1 MSVQAAIAGGDAVEP
16 ATRILDV
23 SHLSVTID
31 GDGWSVPAVD
41 DVSFHVDR
49 AEVLGIVG
57 ESGSGKSLT
66 ALALMRLVDQ
76 PVRISGGSILF
87 SGRNLMTLSKEE
99 MRKVR
104 GAQIS
109 MIFQDPMTSLDETFT
124 VGRQLIELVL
134 AHRKMPRRK
143 ADELATD
150 MLRRV
155 GIASPKARMRAY
167 PHELSGGMRQ
177 RVVIA
182 AALLLR
188 PAVVIADEITTA
200 LDATTQA
207 QILELLTDLRKD
219 FGMSVILISHDLG
232 VVNELA
238 DRIAVM
244 YAGHLL
250 EVGAR
255 SDILDSPRHPYTQGL
270 LSSRLSLLS
279 SSDYVR
285 ILDGQPPSLRGRPPA
300 CRFAPRC
307 PNRVAK
313 CTEVMP
319 TLVWVE
325 GDRQLR
331 CYNPTEWRR

>member
-1 MSVQAAIAGGDAVEP
+1 MSVETAGVVAQAEVS
-16 ATRILDV
+16 TRRVLEV
-23 SHLSVTID
+23 SHLTVVID
-31 GDGWSVPAVD
+31 GDGWRVAAVD

-66 ALALMRLVDQ
+66 ALAIMRLVDQ
-76 PVRISGGSILF
+76 PVRIAGGSISF
-87 SGRNLMTLSKEE
+87 AGRDLMPLKPEE
-99 MRKVR
+99 MRQIR
-104 GAQIS
+104 GSQIS

-124 VGRQLIELVL
+124 VGRQLVELVQ
-134 AHRKMPRRK
+134 AHRKVSRHE
-143 ADELATD
+143 ADDLATQ
-150 MLRRV
+150 MLQRV

-182 AALLLR
+182 AALILR
-188 PAVVIADEITTA
+188 PALVIADEITTA

-207 QILELLTDLRKD
+207 QILELLIELRKD

-232 VVNELA
+232 VVNDVA

-244 YAGHLL
+244 YAGHVV
-250 EVGAR
+250 EVGDR
-255 SDILDSPRHPYTQGL
+255 SSLLGEPLHPYTQGL

-279 SSDYVR
+279 SSDYVSV
-285 ILDGQPPSLRGRPPA
+285 LEGQVPGLRNRPVA

-307 PNRVAK
+307 PNRIAR
-313 CTEVMP
+313 CTEAMP
-319 TLVWVE
+319 QLVSVSA
-325 GDRQLR
+325 DRELR
-331 CYNPTEWRR
+331 CYNPTEWHS